1 MVESDVNIGGVSGGG
16 TIECPVRESP
26 AEEEAIRAKP
36 EVRAEDVS

>member
-1 MVESDVNIGGVSGGG
+1 VVESDVNIGGVSGGG
-16 TIECPVRESP
+16 TVECPVGESP

>member
-1 MVESDVNIGGVSGGG
+1 MVESGVNIGGVSGGG
-16 TIECPVRESP
+16 TVECPVRESP